1 MKKIISILLA
11 VISLVG
17 VVAFPAYANENA
29 DVEPCLNNGNNC
41 LYCFKISS
49 SGMLEVSVK
58 YAGVY
63 GAMTKITITT
73 YIQKK
78 TLSLFWTTVDIG
90 TSNKKWI
97 DTSTNVSG
105 IITHQFQLKST
116 GTYRAVFKVVFSGT
130 GGADDKIENKIE
142 AKYS

>member
-78 TLSLFWTTVDIG
+78 TLGLFWTTVDIG
-90 TSNKKWI
+90 TSNKNGLI
-97 DTSTNVSG
+97 P
-105 IITHQFQLKST
+105 QQM
-116 GTYRAVFKVVFSGT
+116 
-130 GGADDKIENKIE
+130 
-142 AKYS
+142 